1 MIDQFGRSIDYLRIS
16 ITDRCNLRC
25 RYCMP
30 QGAEPLGHGDI
41 LRFEEIL
48 RVCRA
53 AAALGVTRFK
63 ITGGEPL
70 VRRGCAE
77 LVAGIKAIPGAEQV
91 TLTTNGLLLDAQLD
105 ALLEAGLDAVNVSLD
120 SLDPAR
126 CRAISGSPAADPARL
141 LAVLRRCC
149 GRGLRTKINTVLLPE
164 NRDDWVP
171 LAALAGELPLDVRF
185 IELMPIGFGGRI
197 ERVRPEEALEALRA
211 RWGDLRPCAE
221 KRGNGPAHYY
231 RSDAL
236 TGRIG
241 FIDAVSH
248 KFCASCNRVRLT
260 STGLLKPC
268 LCFDSGCDLRALLRG
283 GASDEA
289 LREALR
295 GAIYEKPRS
304 HSFDEAERIT
314 ERRLMSQIGG

>member
-120 SLDPAR
+120 SR
-126 CRAISGSPAADPARL
+126 PAAPPPIPRSCSPCCAAAAGAACARRSTPCCCRKTGTTGCRW
-141 LAVLRRCC
+141 RRS
-149 GRGLRTKINTVLLPE
+149 PE
-164 NRDDWVP
+164 S
-171 LAALAGELPLDVRF
+171 
-185 IELMPIGFGGRI
+185 
-197 ERVRPEEALEALRA
+197 
-211 RWGDLRPCAE
+211 C
-221 KRGNGPAHYY
+221 
-231 RSDAL
+231 RS
-236 TGRIG
+236 T
-241 FIDAVSH
+241 
-248 KFCASCNRVRLT
+248 CAS
-260 STGLLKPC
+260 S
-268 LCFDSGCDLRALLRG
+268 S
-283 GASDEA
+283 
-289 LREALR
+289 
-295 GAIYEKPRS
+295 
-304 HSFDEAERIT
+304 
-314 ERRLMSQIGG
+314 